1 MNIFGIDV
9 HFKWLWPRDPNEAI
23 VPFNPSNLKLGRLA
37 PSPQD
42 ARTLR
47 FANYITDLPEPP
59 ASVDYGDKV
68 KSWGML
74 ANDILGDCTC
84 AGILHAIQLWLS
96 NNGFLA
102 RFSDADAVN
111 LYQKLCGYV
120 PGRPDTDQGG
130 IEIDILKAWRRE
142 PIAGCQLLAFAAVD
156 PKNWEHVKL
165 AHWLSGSLYMGV
177 ALPLSAQKSGLWA
190 DTNGAPGEWGGHCM
204 ITSAYR
210 EKRGLCS
217 FFNSKT
223 LTAITWGKEQNMTA
237 AWVAKYCDELWV
249 PITSAWFDKAGRAPN
264 GFDLGA
270 LLADVRQVSLT
281 PIN

>member
-1 MNIFGIDV
+1 MNIFGIPFR
-9 HFKWLWPRDPNEAI
+9 FKWLWPRDPNEAI
-23 VPFNPSNLKLGRLA
+23 IPFNPSNLKLGRAA
-37 PSPQD
+37 PSPKD
-42 ARTLR
+42 PRTLR

-59 ASVDYGDKV
+59 ASIDYGDKV

-102 RFSDADAVN
+102 RFADSDAVN
-111 LYQKLCGYV
+111 LYQKLCGYI
-120 PGRPDTDQGG
+120 PGRPETDQGG
-130 IEIDILKAWRRE
+130 IEIDILKAWRKE
-142 PIAGCQLLAFAAVD
+142 PIAGCELLAFAAVD
-156 PKNWEHVKL
+156 PRNWEHVKL

-177 ALPLSAQKSGLWA
+177 SLPLSAQKDGLWA

-204 ITSAYR
+204 VTSAYR

-217 FFNSKT
+217 FFNSKI

-249 PITSAWFDKAGRAPN
+249 PITSAWFDKSGRAPN
-264 GFDLGA
+264 GFDLSA